1 MDPDPGGPK
10 TRGSGGSGSGFGSRS
25 AKLKYRSPLLAA
37 DVQRLS
43 GPKLGIPSGLTL
55 DPANRRVFWMDRLTG
70 TVRVGDYGATWRKD
84 LTR

>member
-1 MDPDPGGPK
+1 MDSDPGGPK
-10 TRGSGGSGSGFGSRS
+10 TRGSGGSGSGS
-25 AKLKYRSPLLAA
+25 AKLKYISPRLAA

-70 TVRVGDYGATWRKD
+70 TVRVGDYSATWRKD
-84 LTR
+84 LAR